1 MTSSERPG
9 GTVSD
14 SISVTKP
21 YLYGWRTWV
30 SIPLL
35 IGAPEV
41 LCASQVAEIWPWRR
55 RILQE
60 LLGIVNQAPGCV
72 LVDVPIHLPDEAL
85 VILRRVEIVDDC
97 RVVDRHGDEIR
108 LMGGEHCPRAVPGG
122 GRAGRELREDGLI
135 PDHRL
140 PALLGEAR
148 DDGGRPGPPM
158 RLEQALEGGE
168 AYVRQVHRPRHDPG
182 GTNRL
187 EGGEGGRSDPIAWL
201 VRSGFSTM
209 THSWVAREGRTRA
222 ASGPST
228 TTRDFTSSASSASRM
243 RTTKGRPRKSKSALG
258 LPIRSEAPA
267 ASTTPARPMQLRYR
281 ELHPAAKPPNWRP
294 MAVRRIRQLGDPI
307 LRVRCERVQNP
318 KSAATR
324 LVADDLRDSLA
335 IARKKYKMGRALAA
349 PQIGA
354 PVRIVFVQMD
364 KQRWT
369 MINPEITDVGRDD
382 FLVWDDCFSSVI
394 SGLI

>member
-21 YLYGWRTWV
+21 YLYGWRTWA

-41 LCASQVAEIWPWRR
+41 LCASQVAEIWPWRK

-60 LLGIVNQAPGCV
+60 LLGIVNQAPGCA

-108 LMGGEHCPRAVPGG
+108 LMGGEHCPRAVP
-122 GRAGRELREDGLI
+122 
-135 PDHRL
+135 
-140 PALLGEAR
+140 
-148 DDGGRPGPPM
+148 
-158 RLEQALEGGE
+158 
-168 AYVRQVHRPRHDPG
+168 
-182 GTNRL
+182 
-187 EGGEGGRSDPIAWL
+187 
-201 VRSGFSTM
+201 
-209 THSWVAREGRTRA
+209 
-222 ASGPST
+222 GPST

-267 ASTTPARPMQLRYR
+267 ASTTPARPMQ
-281 ELHPAAKPPNWRP
+281 
-294 MAVRRIRQLGDPI
+294 
-307 LRVRCERVQNP
+307 
-318 KSAATR
+318 
-324 LVADDLRDSLA
+324 
-335 IARKKYKMGRALAA
+335 
-349 PQIGA
+349 
-354 PVRIVFVQMD
+354 
-364 KQRWT
+364 
-369 MINPEITDVGRDD
+369 
-382 FLVWDDCFSSVI
+382 
-394 SGLI
+394 